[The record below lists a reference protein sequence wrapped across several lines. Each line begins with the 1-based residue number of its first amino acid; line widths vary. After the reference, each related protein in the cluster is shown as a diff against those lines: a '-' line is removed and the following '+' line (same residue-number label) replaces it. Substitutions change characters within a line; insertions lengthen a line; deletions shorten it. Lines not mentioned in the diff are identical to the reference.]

1 MKKSIISK
9 ILFQLKKKPL
19 TFTELRALCYK
30 VSKGINLNKKV
41 PNNIVKGFYSDA
53 IAILKHNGIIAKK
66 DNKYYLTD
74 KGILNIK
81 KPYSKKPVTN
91 LKTDYED
98 LKRKYEILKAN
109 NKSLNKSYLEMWH
122 KFYKGPSTK
131 ELNEAIEYFFVNAFV
146 EELTTDKFFYVKLL
160 LDKAA
165 ALTGCKLDWTTI
177 SHHTLNRKVN

>member
-19 TFTELRALCYK
+19 TFTQLRALCYK
-30 VSKGINLNKKV
+30 VSKGIHLNKKI
-41 PNNIVKGFYSDA
+41 PNSLHAGFYSDA
-53 IAILKHNGIIAKK
+53 IQIMAYNGIIAKK
-66 DNKYYLTD
+66 NKKYYLTE

-81 KPYSKKPVTN
+81 KPYSKKPLTN
-91 LKTDYED
+91 LNTDYAD

-109 NKSLNKSYLEMWH
+109 NESLHKSYLEIWR
-122 KFYKGPSTK
+122 KFYKGPSTT

-165 ALTGCKLDWTTI
+165 ALTGCKLDWSTI